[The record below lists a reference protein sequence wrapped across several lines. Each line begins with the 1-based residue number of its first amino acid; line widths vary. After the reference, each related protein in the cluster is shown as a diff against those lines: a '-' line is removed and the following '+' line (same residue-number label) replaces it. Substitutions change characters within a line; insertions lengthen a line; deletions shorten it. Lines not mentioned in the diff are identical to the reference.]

1 MSMNSAKEQEDLR
14 VRRTRKLLWDALMA
28 LLVERDFE
36 KISVKDICEQAM
48 VHRTTFYKHYED
60 KHDLLLRGMKEM
72 HDSLAGETGLPKA
85 TSLDES
91 LPQYFVRVFVHISRN
106 QHVYRLLLCGTGT
119 SSFQTLMRTYLA
131 EGCEARLRRSQRQ
144 EGLHFSVPL
153 PILAQF
159 YAGALIG
166 ITTWWLEN
174 DLPLTPQEMAH
185 ALMLLLADGYH
196 AAIDTPPGERK
207 REKSAIAFSR
217 AANPGGTGD

>member
-1 MSMNSAKEQEDLR
+1 MNSAKEQEDLR

-36 KISVKDICEQAM
+36 KISVKDICGQAM

-72 HDSLAGETGLPKA
+72 HNSLAGGTGVPKA
-85 TSLDES
+85 ASLDES
-91 LPQYFVRVFVHISRN
+91 LPQYFVRVFVHVSRN
-106 QHVYRLLLCGTGT
+106 QRFYRLLFCGTGT

-131 EGCEARLRRSQRQ
+131 EGCEARLRRSQQQ
-144 EGLHFSVPL
+144 EGLHFLVPL

-159 YAGALIG
+159 YAGALIS
-166 ITTWWLEN
+166 ITSWWLEN
-174 DLPLTPQEMAH
+174 DLPLTPQEMAQ

-196 AAIDTPPGERK
+196 AAIDAPPGERK
-207 REKSAIAFSR
+207 REKGAIAFSR
-217 AANPGGTGD
+217 AADA

>member
-1 MSMNSAKEQEDLR
+1 MNSTKDQEDLR

-72 HDSLAGETGLPKA
+72 HDALAGETDLPKDA
-85 TSLDES
+85 SLDES
-91 LPQYFVRVFVHISRN
+91 LPQHLVRIFVHVSRH
-106 QHVYRLLLCGTGT
+106 QRFYRLLLCGAST

-131 EGCEARLRRSQRQ
+131 EGCEARLRRRQQQ
-144 EGLHFSVPL
+144 EGLQFAVPL

-159 YAGALIG
+159 YAGVLIS
-166 ITTWWLEN
+166 ITIWWLEN
-174 DLPLTPQEMAH
+174 DLPLSPQEMAH

-196 AAIDTPPGERK
+196 AAIHAYPNEKK
-207 REKSAIAFSR
+207 REKNAIAFSR
-217 AANPGGTGD
+217 AADPGGNDD

>member
-1 MSMNSAKEQEDLR
+1 MNSVKEQEDLR

-72 HDSLAGETGLPKA
+72 HDSLAGETDLPKDA
-85 TSLDES
+85 SLDES
-91 LPQYFVRVFVHISRN
+91 LPQHLVRVFVHVSRN
-106 QHVYRLLLCGTGT
+106 QRFYRLLLCGAGT

-131 EGCEARLRRSQRQ
+131 EGCEARLRRRQQQ
-144 EGLHFSVPL
+144 EGLQFLVPL

-159 YAGALIG
+159 YAGTLIS

-185 ALMLLLADGYH
+185 AFKLLLTDGYH
-196 AAIDTPPGERK
+196 AAIDTPSGERK
-207 REKSAIAFSR
+207 RERGMMTFSR
-217 AANPGGTGD
+217 VAVLSDNED